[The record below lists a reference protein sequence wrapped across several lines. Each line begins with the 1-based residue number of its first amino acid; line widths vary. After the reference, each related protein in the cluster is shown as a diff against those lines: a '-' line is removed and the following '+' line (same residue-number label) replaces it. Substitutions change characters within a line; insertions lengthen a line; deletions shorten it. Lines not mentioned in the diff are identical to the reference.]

1 MLFKFTYHLNIYLA
15 TITVSLH
22 LNKDCWL
29 LLDHLIIFS
38 FFSY

>member
-22 LNKDCWL
+22 LNKDCSL
-29 LLDHLIIFS
+29 LAALVGG
-38 FFSY
+38 